1 MASEPGLQYAP
12 LCYKL
17 LGIEKDTALK
27 GVCGNFD
34 SEMSLSSEGIDCVK
48 WWISNVRSADKPIIR
63 KPPDIVIESDSSLTG
78 WGAIN
83 KSNFYTVS
91 GIWSKADLSHL
102 INYLETKAA
111 FLALQHFCDNL
122 CDVIS

>member
-1 MASEPGLQYAP
+1 MVASEPGVQYAP
-12 LCYKL
+12 LFYKPL
-17 LGIEKDTALK
+17 EIEKDAVLK

-34 SEMSLSSEGIDCVK
+34 SEMSLSSEGIVCVK

-83 KSNFYTVS
+83 KSSLLQSVVF
-91 GIWSKADLSHL
+91 GLRL
-102 INYLETKAA
+102 I
-111 FLALQHFCDNL
+111 
-122 CDVIS
+122 